1 MARIFVLEEDRS
13 MREMLKEV
21 LEKKGY
27 NVRVFSAPRELFS
40 GLSCGPRPNLIISNF
55 FGLEEMDGLEV
66 VRRLKNRNSFF
77 RKIPVLL
84 ISMFAGSPEFQEKAR
99 EAGAEMVLP
108 KPFSIEK
115 QLLPAI
121 AELVV

>member
-27 NVRVFSAPRELFS
+27 KGRVFSTPGELFF
-40 GLSCGPRPNLIISNF
+40 GLSRGLRPNLIISNF

-66 VRRLKNRNSFF
+66 IRRLKKRSGF
-77 RKIPVLL
+77 REIPVIL
-84 ISMFAGSPEFQEKAR
+84 ITMFAGFPEFQEEAR

-108 KPFSIEK
+108 KPFSIRK

-121 AELVV
+121 AELVI